1 MPLIN
6 CEINLIL
13 TWSVNCVIVY
23 TDVVN
28 QGATFAITDTKR
40 YIPVATLSIQDNEQE
55 QISIKIRI
63 IGTKSKFKLF
73 N

>member
-40 YIPVATLSIQDNEQE
+40 YIPVATLSIQDNEQ
-55 QISIKIRI
+55 
-63 IGTKSKFKLF
+63 
-73 N
+73 